1 MYKVFI
7 KNKPLFFIEND
18 EDISTLD
25 SQFVYSFDNK
35 DDKEIVLDKHASSEN
50 YIYVQGAT
58 FDEVWKLFFG
68 KYKTVQAAGGV
79 VINNKSQVLFIFRNG
94 FWDLPKGKVEDDEV
108 ISIAAIREVEEECGI
123 SKPTLISKLLV
134 TYHTYDTYGENCIK
148 QTHWYLMEYDG
159 AEELLP
165 QEEEGITNV
174 QWVNQEDIASKM
186 LNTYGSI
193 IDVVGAF
200 KNNKE

>member
-18 EDISTLD
+18 EDTSRLD
-25 SQFVYSFDNK
+25 SQFVYTCNSTAQK
-35 DDKEIVLDKHASSEN
+35 KTILDQHSSSEN
-50 YIYVQGAT
+50 PMCVQGDR
-58 FDEVWKLFFG
+58 FDEVWELFFG
-68 KYKTVQAAGGV
+68 NYKTVQAAGGV
-79 VINNKSQVLFIFRNG
+79 VINNKNQVLFIFRNG
-94 FWDLPKGKVEDDEV
+94 FWDLPKGKVEDEEEIEV
-108 ISIAAIREVEEECGI
+108 AAIREVEEECGI

-148 QTHWYLMEYDG
+148 PTHWYLMQYDG
-159 AEELLP
+159 NEELLP
-165 QEEEGITNV
+165 QLEEGITNV

>member
-7 KNKPLFFIEND
+7 KNKPIFFIEND
-18 EDISTLD
+18 EDISMLD
-25 SQFVYSFDNK
+25 SQFVYSCDNK

-50 YIYVQGAT
+50 HIYVQGAS

-68 KYKTVQAAGGV
+68 TYKTVQAAGGV
-79 VINNKSQVLFIFRNG
+79 VINNINQVLFIFRNG
-94 FWDLPKGKVEDDEV
+94 FWDLPKGKVEDDEA

-123 SKPTLISKLLV
+123 SKPILISKLLV
-134 TYHTYDTYGENCIK
+134 TYHTYDTYGEKCIK
-148 QTHWYLMEYDG
+148 PTHWYLMQYDG

-165 QEEEGITNV
+165 QLEEGITNV

-193 IDVVGAF
+193 IDVIGAF